1 VGGGVAPP
9 RWCVS
14 TSPEGHCLSVLG
26 RALAQESKEQR
37 TGKGAACRDRVG
49 ATAPSGRNVCYGHGS
64 LEGNLSCF
72 FSTERHHIVEVVQ
85 YVIRGAYLE
94 ALNTQHCSQLFS
106 KLCSQTFQNYVPHD
120 PFRKLCE
127 NIESYMISEKTTA
140 EVQFSVLL
148 LGVICLNIFIQMN
161 WTGPLIDVLLPL
173 FPDYTNDD
181 ALCALEVD
189 GELPYPSLL
198 ALQYLLAAK
207 AFLVD
212 STDVYTS
219 LHVIYFV

>member
-1 VGGGVAPP
+1 MELPKILEFKLLQGF
-9 RWCVS
+9 
-14 TSPEGHCLSVLG
+14 
-26 RALAQESKEQR
+26 
-37 TGKGAACRDRVG
+37 
-49 ATAPSGRNVCYGHGS
+49 SGS
-64 LEGNLSCF
+64 FEGNLSCF

-173 FPDYTNDD
+173 VLF
-181 ALCALEVD
+181 CFFMRIF
-189 GELPYPSLL
+189 S
-198 ALQYLLAAK
+198 
-207 AFLVD
+207 FLF
-212 STDVYTS
+212 SN
-219 LHVIYFV
+219 LH